1 VSNYKEPQDKKAAYL
16 SRDGKWF
23 KMDKES
29 VRKVCGR
36 PRLRNTA
43 KIAFFGLQPHFHDGD
58 GLFLTPLAHVAQ
70 ELGTTTDKLSEDIDI
85 LVEVGIFRRTQTG
98 LLYDPVSYKLI
109 TKNEEPPD
117 AKFCR
122 ISPDSAKFGEN
133 LHSPLGQNAPLD
145 KIRASSLDASN
156 AASKE
161 RSDSIS
167 YQNEADGKKGEG
179 SLRLP
184 SLFSRLKMKEI
195 EEVRQANLDLDW
207 SDVCSEFVRVNQE
220 KQTPASKVDRK
231 WFERFVVFYRKR
243 KGAATASPGPASKED
258 TEAQEVRLAKL
269 PKLDMERRPIKG
281 GDYEIVWTIGGKE
294 IAFKNFKIDECDFF
308 KLVKNMSP
316 RPKEQ
321 AHKYL
326 CSLVGCEWNTQHAF
340 DYHDELIAVNDD
352 NGDWF
357 GWDYE
362 SEQDKAERL
371 KRERIEKEEKA
382 RAAAAAA
389 EAQKAEELARQ
400 QAEQIRKDREEAER
414 KEREKVEAEKR
425 RQEGEERAK
434 REAAEREERE
444 KEEAAFNEK
453 FASVLSLVSDECRE
467 RLSHD
472 IQNESLWAKMKPDGA
487 KDRFRIRIRLKV
499 GDELTEKV
507 IAALEASN
515 LHWWNSADERKQLA
529 EKHVNALLEKTVE
542 NGCTEGE
549 AAAAAAKAQQLKAKY
564 GIGLI
569 KLVQK
574 ETDEA
579 AIS

>member
-1 VSNYKEPQDKKAAYL
+1 MSNYKEPQDKTAAYL

-43 KIAFFGLQPHFHDGD
+43 KIAFFALQPYFHDGN
-58 GLFLTPLAHVAQ
+58 GLLIEPLEHVALD
-70 ELGTTTDKLSEDIDI
+70 LGTTKDKLSEDIDI
-85 LVEVGIFRRTQTG
+85 LVGAGILRRTQAG

-122 ISPDSAKFGEN
+122 ISQDSAKFGEN

-145 KIRASSLDASN
+145 KTRASSLDASN

-167 YQNEADGKKGEG
+167 YQSEADRKKEEG
-179 SLRLP
+179 SLVLP
-184 SLFSRLKMKEI
+184 SLFPGLKLKDLEGL
-195 EEVRQANLDLDW
+195 RQENLDLDW
-207 SDVCSEFVRVNQE
+207 SDVCSLFIEKNQKTDARRVN
-220 KQTPASKVDRK
+220 RK
-231 WFERFVVFYRKR
+231 WFETFVVGYRKR

-269 PKLDMERRPIKG
+269 PKLDVERRPIKG

-308 KLVKNMSP
+308 KLVRNMSP

-340 DYHDELIAVNDD
+340 DYHDELIAVNND
-352 NGDWF
+352 NGDWL
-357 GWDYE
+357 GWEYE
-362 SEQDKAERL
+362 TEEEKTA
-371 KRERIEKEEKA
+371 RIERARLDREEKA

-400 QAEQIRKDREEAER
+400 QAEQIRKEREEAER
-414 KEREKVEAEKR
+414 QEREKVEAEKR

-472 IQNESLWAKMKPDGA
+472 IQNESLWAKIKPDGA

-569 KLVQK
+569 KLAQK